1 MYSVY
6 LSSYIKLYI
15 KWILLDYYEKIMPDY
30 FVIISC
36 YSQEALKHPS
46 CYRLYITK
54 VDKDFDCDV
63 HFPDYDET
71 LFKETR

>member
-1 MYSVY
+1 MNST
-6 LSSYIKLYI
+6 
-15 KWILLDYYEKIMPDY
+15 LLREDYAWLLI
-30 FVIISC
+30 FVIMLC

>member
-1 MYSVY
+1 MNST
-6 LSSYIKLYI
+6 
-15 KWILLDYYEKIMPDY
+15 LLREDYAWLLI
-30 FVIISC
+30 FVIILC

-71 LFKETR
+71 LFKETRWVVA

>member
-1 MYSVY
+1 MNST
-6 LSSYIKLYI
+6 
-15 KWILLDYYEKIMPDY
+15 LLWEDYAWLLI
-30 FVIISC
+30 FVIILC

>member
-1 MYSVY
+1 
-6 LSSYIKLYI
+6 
-15 KWILLDYYEKIMPDY
+15 MPDY
-30 FVIISC
+30 FVIILC

>member
-1 MYSVY
+1 MNST
-6 LSSYIKLYI
+6 
-15 KWILLDYYEKIMPDY
+15 LLREDYAWLLI
-30 FVIISC
+30 FVIILC

-54 VDKDFDCDV
+54 VGKDFDCDV

>member
-1 MYSVY
+1 MNST
-6 LSSYIKLYI
+6 
-15 KWILLDYYEKIMPDY
+15 LLREDYAWLLI
-30 FVIISC
+30 FVIILC

-54 VDKDFDCDV
+54 VDTDFDCDV

>member
-1 MYSVY
+1 MNST
-6 LSSYIKLYI
+6 
-15 KWILLDYYEKIMPDY
+15 LLREDYAWLLI
-30 FVIISC
+30 FVIILC

-46 CYRLYITK
+46 CYRLFITK

>member
-1 MYSVY
+1 MNSTLLREDYAW
-6 LSSYIKLYI
+6 LLIFAI
-15 KWILLDYYEKIMPDY
+15 IL
-30 FVIISC
+30 C

-63 HFPDYDET
+63 HFPAYDET

>member
-1 MYSVY
+1 MNST
-6 LSSYIKLYI
+6 
-15 KWILLDYYEKIMPDY
+15 LLREDYAWLLI
-30 FVIISC
+30 FVIILC

>member
-1 MYSVY
+1 MNST
-6 LSSYIKLYI
+6 
-15 KWILLDYYEKIMPDY
+15 LLREDYALLLI
-30 FVIISC
+30 FVIILC

>member
-1 MYSVY
+1 MNST
-6 LSSYIKLYI
+6 
-15 KWILLDYYEKIMPDY
+15 LLWEDYAWLLI
-30 FVIISC
+30 FVIILC

-63 HFPDYDET
+63 YFPDYDET

>member
-1 MYSVY
+1 MNST
-6 LSSYIKLYI
+6 
-15 KWILLDYYEKIMPDY
+15 LLREDCAWLLI
-30 FVIISC
+30 FVIILC

>member
-1 MYSVY
+1 MNST
-6 LSSYIKLYI
+6 
-15 KWILLDYYEKIMPDY
+15 LLREDYALLLI
-30 FVIISC
+30 FVIILC

-71 LFKETR
+71 LFTETR

>member
-1 MYSVY
+1 MNST
-6 LSSYIKLYI
+6 
-15 KWILLDYYEKIMPDY
+15 LLREDYAWLLI
-30 FVIISC
+30 FVIILC
-36 YSQEALKHPS
+36 YSQEAVKHPS

>member
-1 MYSVY
+1 MNST
-6 LSSYIKLYI
+6 
-15 KWILLDYYEKIMPDY
+15 LLWEDYAWLLI
-30 FVIISC
+30 FVIILC

-63 HFPDYDET
+63 HFPDYDES

>member
-1 MYSVY
+1 MNST
-6 LSSYIKLYI
+6 
-15 KWILLDYYEKIMPDY
+15 LLREDYAWLLI
-30 FVIISC
+30 FVIILC

-63 HFPDYDET
+63 HFPDYDES

>member
-1 MYSVY
+1 MNST
-6 LSSYIKLYI
+6 
-15 KWILLDYYEKIMPDY
+15 LLREDYAWLLI
-30 FVIISC
+30 FVIILC

-71 LFKETR
+71 LFKEARWVVA

>member
-1 MYSVY
+1 MNST
-6 LSSYIKLYI
+6 
-15 KWILLDYYEKIMPDY
+15 LLREDYAWLLI
-30 FVIISC
+30 FVIILC

-63 HFPDYDET
+63 HFPEYDET

>member
-1 MYSVY
+1 MNSTPLWEDYA
-6 LSSYIKLYI
+6 
-15 KWILLDYYEKIMPDY
+15 WLLI
-30 FVIISC
+30 FVIILC
-36 YSQEALKHPS
+36 YSQEALKHLS

>member
-1 MYSVY
+1 MNST
-6 LSSYIKLYI
+6 
-15 KWILLDYYEKIMPDY
+15 LLREDYAWLLI
-30 FVIISC
+30 FVIILC

-71 LFKETR
+71 LFRETR

>member
-1 MYSVY
+1 MNST
-6 LSSYIKLYI
+6 
-15 KWILLDYYEKIMPDY
+15 LLREGYAWLLI
-30 FVIISC
+30 FVIILC

>member
-1 MYSVY
+1 MNST
-6 LSSYIKLYI
+6 
-15 KWILLDYYEKIMPDY
+15 LLREDYAWLLI
-30 FVIISC
+30 FVIILC

-46 CYRLYITK
+46 CYHLYITK